1 MWPVR
6 IVVAEDEPGFHEQ
19 LSEQLKFAL
28 DLDIVGAVRDT
39 GEVVVTVGQLN
50 PDILILGDD
59 RPGTE
64 GWEVLRVVRWCSPT
78 TKVIILSSRAA
89 EATILEALEL
99 GARGYIVK
107 GSRVD
112 MEKVIRAVQ
121 RGELW
126 ARRRLLTQL
135 LERYVGL
142 AGSVLQAPE
151 DEPAPA
157 QAPLLSKNWLFDE
170 AKYLHF

>member
-6 IVVAEDEPGFHEQ
+6 IVIAEDEPGFLEQ

-28 DLDIVGAVRDT
+28 DLEIVGEARDAK
-39 GEVVVTVGQLN
+39 EAFVTVGQLN
-50 PDILILGDD
+50 PDILILGND
-59 RPGTE
+59 RPGIK
-64 GWEVLRVVRWCSPT
+64 GWEVLRVVRWCSPH
-78 TKVIILSSRAA
+78 TKVIILSSHAE

-107 GSRVD
+107 GNGTNI
-112 MEKVIRAVQ
+112 EKAIRAVQ

-142 AGSVLQAPE
+142 AGSVLQATE
-151 DEPAPA
+151 DEPAP
-157 QAPLLSKNWLFDE
+157 APLLSKNWLFDE